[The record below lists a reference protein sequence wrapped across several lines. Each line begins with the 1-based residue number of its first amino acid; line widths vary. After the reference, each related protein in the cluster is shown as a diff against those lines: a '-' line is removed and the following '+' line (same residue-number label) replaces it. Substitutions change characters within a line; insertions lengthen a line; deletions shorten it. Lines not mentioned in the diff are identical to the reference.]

1 MAEDLKTATNWAKD
15 LNVPEKKLKE
25 AIKAQD
31 IKPDSKKGACAYYS
45 KATIDKA
52 VKAIAK

>member
-25 AIKAQD
+25 AIKAQN